1 MEDLFQ
7 LDYFS
12 ILDIAWAILF
22 LVLLMLYVDTKKKN
36 YEHLEYFKYYKTN
49 VYFKVGL
56 SLVYAVYYIAIVE
69 GGDTLA
75 YWDGALKLNNLFWK
89 DSYMYFAEMIK
100 KPDLY
105 TMYFSH
111 YDIET
116 GFPPLWIYREP
127 ESWFI
132 SKILSLFTF
141 FTFKSYLVT
150 TFVLAYITSIASWKL
165 FELVDSFKLN
175 SEKNIAIAIVLIPSV
190 SFWCTGINKDMI
202 VFFCSIMI
210 IYNAFQILSLDKKTE
225 LKNFLWI
232 GFYVF
237 ILSHIRDF
245 MISTIGVALIFT
257 YSARIANK
265 YREKRGAFYFIRF
278 MSLVVG
284 VLFFV
289 YEGDSIT
296 QSEKLEEAAVIQKDF
311 AINET
316 YEGSKYDLGI
326 TDFSSEGMLN
336 AFPVAVIAGFYRPF
350 IWEALK
356 VTLILNGLE
365 GAFYL
370 YLTYLFFRRGVFS
383 KINLIRKH
391 EFFIFAFFFSVLLAY
406 MAGATSGL
414 LGVLVRF
421 KAPLIP
427 FLVLLLTIDVS
438 LKEKN
443 QVKIMEIKSRKE
455 LEENEAA
462 ENEIAVNKVEE

>member
-12 ILDIAWAILF
+12 ILDLAWAILF
-22 LVLLMLYVDTKKKN
+22 LVILLTYVNEKKKV
-36 YEHLEYFKYYKTN
+36 YAQLEYFKYYKTN
-49 VYFKVGL
+49 IYFKLAL
-56 SLVYAVYYIAIVE
+56 SLVYALYYILVVA

-100 KPDLY
+100 EPDLY

-111 YDIET
+111 YDIGT
-116 GFPPLWIYREP
+116 GFPPLWIYKEP

-141 FTFKSYLVT
+141 VTFKSYLVT
-150 TFVLAYITSIASWKL
+150 TFVLAYISATATWKL
-165 FELVDSFKLN
+165 FELVNSFKLN
-175 SEKNIAIAIVLIPSV
+175 TDKNIAIAIVLIPSV
-190 SFWCTGINKDMI
+190 SFWCSGINKDMI

-210 IYNAFQILSLDKKTE
+210 IYNAFQILSLDKETK
-225 LKNFLWI
+225 LKNFLWV
-232 GFYVF
+232 GFYIF
-237 ILSHIRDF
+237 ILAHIRDF

-257 YSARIANK
+257 YSARLANK
-265 YREKRGAFYFIRF
+265 YRENKFAFYSIRLL
-278 MSLVVG
+278 SIIVG
-284 VLFFV
+284 VLFFI

-311 AINET
+311 ATNAT
-316 YEGSKYDLGI
+316 YQGSRYDLGV
-326 TDFSSEGMLN
+326 TDFSASGMLK

-350 IWEALK
+350 LWEALK
-356 VTLILNGLE
+356 PTLILNGLE
-365 GAFYL
+365 GIFFL
-370 YLTYLFFRRGVFS
+370 YLTFLFFRRNALS

-391 EFFIFAFFFSVLLAY
+391 EFFIFAFFFSLLLAY
-406 MAGATSGL
+406 MAGVTSGL
-414 LGVLVRF
+414 MGVLVRF

-443 QVKIMEIKSRKE
+443 NVSIMEIKNKKE
-455 LEENEAA
+455 QEDL
-462 ENEIAVNKVEE
+462 V